1 MANKNKVKKERKPRQ
16 DFAEKFAQKL
26 RETGLGEVDDG
37 ALGDDSGRWVS
48 LRVKDTELCFSFDM
62 KGEKIDRIGLYK
74 DKIEVTDHIR
84 VWGN

>member
-1 MANKNKVKKERKPRQ
+1 MAKKNKTKKQSKPRK

-26 RETGLGEVDDG
+26 RESGLGEGYEG
-37 ALGDDSGRWVS
+37 AFGDDSGRWVN

-62 KGEKIDRIGLYK
+62 KGESMDRIGLYK